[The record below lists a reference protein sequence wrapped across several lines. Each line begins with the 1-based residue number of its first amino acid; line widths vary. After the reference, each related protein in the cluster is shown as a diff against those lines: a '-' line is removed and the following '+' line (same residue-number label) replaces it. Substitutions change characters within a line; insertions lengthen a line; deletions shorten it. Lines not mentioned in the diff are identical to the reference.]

1 MEDPRQPGQWAL
13 GRRPALDGLRG
24 VAVLAVMLFHGPGE
38 PLSGGFL
45 GVDLFF
51 VLSGFLITSLLVAE
65 VAERGRVAIGR
76 FWIRRLLR
84 LFPALGLL
92 CGVLLIVRL
101 GTGDPQHIDGMP
113 QVLLYVANWARAGGG
128 LVDGPLTHTWSL
140 AIEEQFY
147 VVWPL
152 ALGFLLRRRP
162 PVALAVTLLGVA
174 GSAILRAGLWDG
186 MESYLRVYSGSDTRA
201 DGLLLGCAVALAAS
215 KGLGRTLSPKLVSI
229 AARAG
234 LAILGVLIL
243 TVNDHAGF
251 MYQWGL
257 LVVNL
262 AAAAVVLGLAV
273 VPDARLVRLFSQ
285 PKLVAAGRL
294 SYGLYLWNLPVNY
307 FFGNAFD
314 LVPAVVAAPVALAL
328 TWLMATI
335 SRGMVEEPALRLRD
349 RLERN
354 RAALPLIRQ
363 AAQPASRGRTPPP
376 VRPG

>member
-1 MEDPRQPGQWAL
+1 MEDPPQPGQWAL

-24 VAVLAVMLFHGPGE
+24 VAVLTVMLFHGPGE
-38 PLSGGFL
+38 PLVGGFL

-84 LFPALGLL
+84 LVPALGLL
-92 CGVLLIVRL
+92 CGVLVVVRI
-101 GTGDPQHIDGMP
+101 GTGDPQHTDGLP
-113 QVLLYVANWARAGGG
+113 QVLLYIANWARAEGG
-128 LVDGPLTHTWSL
+128 LLSGPLTHTWSL

-147 VVWPL
+147 IVWPL

-162 PVALAVTLLGVA
+162 QVALAVSLLGVV
-174 GSAILRAGLWDG
+174 GSALLRSGLWDG
-186 MESYLRVYSGSDTRA
+186 VQSYLRVYNGSDTRA

-215 KGLGRTLSPKLVSI
+215 MGLGQALSPKLVSVS
-229 AARAG
+229 ARAG
-234 LAILGVLIL
+234 LALLGVFIL

-251 MYQWGL
+251 MYEWGL

-262 AAAAVVLGLAV
+262 AAAAVVVGLAV
-273 VPDARLVRLFSQ
+273 VPDARLVWLFSR
-285 PKLVAAGRL
+285 PRLVAAGRL

-328 TWLMATI
+328 TWLMASI

-354 RAALPLIRQ
+354 RVAPVSSPPAA
-363 AAQPASRGRTPPP
+363 PASSR
-376 VRPG
+376 

>member
-1 MEDPRQPGQWAL
+1 VESPPQPEQWTL

-24 VAVLAVMLFHGPGE
+24 VAVLTVMLFHGPGE
-38 PLSGGFL
+38 PLAGGFL

-84 LFPALGLL
+84 LLPALGLL
-92 CGVLLIVRL
+92 CAVLVVIRI
-101 GTGDPQHIDGMP
+101 GTGDARLTDGMP
-113 QVLLYVANWARAGGG
+113 QVLLYVANWARAQGG
-128 LVDGPLTHTWSL
+128 LLSGPLTHTWSL

-162 PVALAVTLLGVA
+162 QVALAATVLGAA
-174 GSAILRAGLWDG
+174 GSALLRSVLWDG
-186 MESYLRVYSGSDTRA
+186 VHSYLRVYNGSDTRA

-215 KGLGRTLSPKLVSI
+215 MGLSRALPPRLVSI
-229 AARAG
+229 SARAG
-234 LAILGVLIL
+234 LVLLGVFIL

-251 MYQWGL
+251 VYEWGL

-262 AAAAVVLGLAV
+262 AAATVVIGLAV
-273 VPDARLVRLFSQ
+273 VPDARLVRLFSW
-285 PKLVAAGRL
+285 PPLVAAGRL

-307 FFGNAFD
+307 FFGNGFD

-328 TWLMATI
+328 TWLLATV

-349 RLERN
+349 RLERKRVAPVN
-354 RAALPLIRQ
+354 SPLG
-363 AAQPASRGRTPPP
+363 APASGR
-376 VRPG
+376 

>member
-1 MEDPRQPGQWAL
+1 VHDPRQPGQWAL

-38 PLSGGFL
+38 PLVGGFL
-45 GVDLFF
+45 GVDIFF

-84 LFPALGLL
+84 LVPALGLL
-92 CGVLLIVRL
+92 CVVLVVVRI
-101 GTGDPQHIDGMP
+101 GTGEAQHTAGMP
-113 QVLLYVANWARAGGG
+113 QVLLYVANWARTEGG
-128 LVDGPLTHTWSL
+128 LLAGPLTHTWSL

-152 ALGFLLRRRP
+152 VLGFLLRRRL
-162 PVALAVTLLGVA
+162 PVALAVTVLGVA
-174 GSAILRAGLWDG
+174 GSAILRSGLWDG
-186 MESYLRVYSGSDTRA
+186 AQSYLRVYNGSDTRA

-215 KGLGRTLSPKLVSI
+215 MGLGRALSPKLVSVS
-229 AARAG
+229 ARIG
-234 LAILGVLIL
+234 LALLGVLIL
-243 TVNDHAGF
+243 FVNDHASF
-251 MYQWGL
+251 MYEWGL
-257 LVVNL
+257 LLVNL
-262 AAAAVVLGLAV
+262 SAAAVVVALAV
-273 VPDARLVRLFSQ
+273 VPDARLVRLFSL
-285 PKLVAAGRL
+285 PPLVAAGRL

-314 LVPAVVAAPVALAL
+314 LVPAVVAAPVALVL
-328 TWLMATI
+328 TWLLAAI

-354 RAALPLIRQ
+354 RVAPVSSPPGAR
-363 AAQPASRGRTPPP
+363 ASGH
-376 VRPG
+376 